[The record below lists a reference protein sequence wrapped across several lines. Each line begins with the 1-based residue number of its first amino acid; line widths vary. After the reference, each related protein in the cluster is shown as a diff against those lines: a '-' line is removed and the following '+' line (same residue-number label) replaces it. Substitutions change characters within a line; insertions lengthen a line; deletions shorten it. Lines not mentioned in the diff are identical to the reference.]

1 MAESE
6 GPDMGNV
13 SHIKNWDTYKILN
26 RLRENIH
33 KKQKLARQR

>member
-1 MAESE
+1 METFEIS
-6 GPDMGNV
+6 NV

-33 KKQKLARQR
+33 QKQKLAREK